1 MFRLER
7 EEQWGETT
15 KQGLSRKMKIREI
28 LNNLE
33 PEYFLTELMMWMK
46 GKNVF
51 IEEGCM
57 ILNFGLVVTINQQN
71 IFLTYQVLW
80 RLAISPTVSDQLQ
93 QPQPQPWYPWHER
106 SKHMLNCLGCRI
118 RAGGLIKCDV
128 QGGLPWTGHAEDPL
142 CCGPSSRQPEY

>member
-1 MFRLER
+1 
-7 EEQWGETT
+7 
-15 KQGLSRKMKIREI
+15 MKIREI

-142 CCGPSSRQPEY
+142 CSGPPS